1 MKKRRR
7 GVKLKYA
14 AAKLKEQCNK
24 EKEAKKLL
32 GGNVMLA
39 ISLLARI
46 NALEAAETLQDI
58 IVQPQYHF
66 HKLENK
72 KRRNLEGYFAMD
84 VKTRKEQWRI
94 ILQPLDENE
103 QPFEKYDIDKIA
115 KIVKIVEITEVSK
128 HYE

>member
-1 MKKRRR
+1 M
-7 GVKLKYA
+7 KLKYA
-14 AAKLKEQCNK
+14 SAKLKEQCNK

-66 HKLENK
+66 PC
-72 KRRNLEGYFAMD
+72 
-84 VKTRKEQWRI
+84 Q
-94 ILQPLDENE
+94 
-103 QPFEKYDIDKIA
+103 
-115 KIVKIVEITEVSK
+115 VSHPK
-128 HYE
+128 GKAIHFQM